1 MQNAENEHNTDTA
14 IRLLTLYDEL
24 KRNEKVKSQKDFCE
38 KFGISQ
44 SFFTEIKKGRS
55 GVTPDA
61 LKNITDEFLK
71 YRDWL
76 VTGRNSPF
84 VSGEFSFGGMK
95 IHQIVK
101 TSDGQYIVPE
111 PLWLD
116 YLERVR
122 SQNECRLCESKD
134 KLIESLEKHI
144 ASLEKELSILK
155 KTPAP
160 EDNAECADAG

>member
-1 MQNAENEHNTDTA
+1 MYSIDSEREVDIK
-14 IRLLTLYDEL
+14 IRVLTLYDEL
-24 KRNEKVKSQKDFCE
+24 KRAGKVKNQRDFSE
-38 KFGISQ
+38 KFGFSAG
-44 SFFTEIKKGRS
+44 FFTEMKKGRS
-55 GVTPDA
+55 GISESA
-61 LKNITDEFLK
+61 LQNITEEFQK
-71 YRDWL
+71 YKEWL
-76 VTGRNSPF
+76 ITGRNSPF

-111 PLWLD
+111 SLWLD

-134 KLIESLEKHI
+134 KLVESLEKHI

-160 EDNAECADAG
+160 KDNAECADAG